1 GLMLAK
7 ARHQLGLGV
16 PLVSA
21 IPDYGIPPRGFFP
34 KDPALR
40 ADAVLVM
47 DPQAQRRLLERHF
60 TESPIALSGFL
71 PRGPFRELGAAT
83 NQNAKWPVSRR
94 GKLLEQLR
102 EQFPSIKPIAA
113 ERPTFLFLAG
123 SAGTRRTNPG
133 LHPLLSHSILSS
145 KGQRICA
152 S

>member
-1 GLMLAK
+1 PALHRSVVSEAREVLSKTSPDAVVSTHFLLSLMLAK

-60 TESPIALSGFL
+60 TEPPIALSSFL

-83 NQNAKWPVSRR
+83 NQNAKWPGSRR

-102 EQFPSIKPIAA
+102 EQFPSIKPTPAG
-113 ERPTFLFLAG
+113 RP
-123 SAGTRRTNPG
+123 
-133 LHPLLSHSILSS
+133 
-145 KGQRICA
+145 
-152 S
+152 